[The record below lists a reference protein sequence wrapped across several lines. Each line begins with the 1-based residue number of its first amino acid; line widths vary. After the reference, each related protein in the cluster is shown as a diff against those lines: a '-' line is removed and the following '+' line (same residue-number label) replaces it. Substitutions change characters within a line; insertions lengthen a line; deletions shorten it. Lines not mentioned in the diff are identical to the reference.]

1 MKLNVFNTINTS
13 NLRGDIFGGVTAAVI
28 ALPMALAFGVGIA
41 SAAGNP
47 EGFSGAQAG
56 LYGAVLVGLFAALF
70 GGTPTLISEP
80 TGPMTVVMATIVTS
94 FIAAYPDKPGFAL
107 ALSFT
112 VVMMAGLFQIAF
124 GLLRLG
130 KYITLMPYTVVSGFM
145 SGIGII
151 LIFLQI
157 PPFLG
162 HSNPGGGII
171 GIIQN
176 VPSFLGDIK
185 PLETVLAAITMAIL
199 YLTPKSVTKWVP
211 AQLVALIV
219 GTLMA
224 VIFFSGA
231 ELGTIGSL
239 GTLATGLPQFQL
251 PVFTFREF
259 NEMFVDAIVL
269 AMLGCIDALLTSVV
283 ADSLTRTQHDSDKE
297 LIGQGLGNL
306 FSGLFGG
313 LPGAGA
319 TMGTVV
325 NINTGARTAV
335 SGLTR
340 AVILLVVVLFA
351 SGITEGIPLAVLA
364 GIAMQVGIKIIDWS
378 FLKRAHQV
386 SLKGAMIM
394 YGVIGLT
401 VFVDLI
407 TAVGVG
413 VFVANVLTIENLTNL
428 RSENVKTITD
438 ADDSIDMTEEEKELL
453 DRGNNRILLFHLEG
467 PMIFGVSK
475 AIARQQTAMADHD
488 VLIMDLS
495 DVPHLGVTA
504 SLALENAIKEACENG
519 RHVFIVGAAGKIKRR
534 LEKLGVLEMLPPQHL
549 LMDRKDALKQALLL
563 INDALEADNAAGN
576 NSRVDTEDR
585 VSTVE
590 AGDRS

>member
-1 MKLNVFNTINTS
+1 MAQKLNPFNVINTS

-80 TGPMTVVMATIVTS
+80 TGPMTVVMATVVTS
-94 FIAAYPDKPGFAL
+94 LVAAYPENPGLAL

-176 VPSFLGDIK
+176 VPGFLGDIK
-185 PLETVLAAITMAIL
+185 PLETVLAALTMAIL
-199 YLTPKSVTKWVP
+199 YLAPKSVTKWIP
-211 AQLVALIV
+211 SQLVALIV

-224 VIFFSGA
+224 AIFFSGA
-231 ELGTIGSL
+231 EIRTIGSL
-239 GTLATGLPQFQL
+239 GTLATGLPELQL
-251 PVFTFREF
+251 PIFTFKEF
-259 NEMFVDAIVL
+259 NLMFVDALVL

-325 NINTGARTAV
+325 NINTGAKTAV

-386 SLKGAMIM
+386 SLKGAVIM

-413 VFVANVLTIENLTNL
+413 VFVANILTIENLTNL

-438 ADDSIDMTEEEKELL
+438 ADDSIEMTEEEKDLL

-475 AIARQQTAMADHD
+475 AIARQQTAMEDHD

-504 SLALENAIKEACENG
+504 SLALENAIKEACDNG

-534 LEKLGVLEMLPPQHL
+534 LEKLGVLDLLPPHHL
-549 LMDRKDALKQALLL
+549 LMERKEALKQALLL
-563 INDALEADNAAGN
+563 ISDALEADKAAGI
-576 NSRVDTEDR
+576 NSDAETQNRVPP
-585 VSTVE
+585 VE
-590 AGDRS
+590 AG